1 MVVGLKNCNHL
12 DDDWNSASSGTST
25 VMDMNSAADHNI
37 HKEQQQLNA
46 LQSDHPHLYF
56 GGYAS
61 PEQERL
67 EMLPFAQRLCNAVDL
82 PNIDL
87 LFQGFE
93 GQEVPF
99 NRFQVRNHACLIFAV
114 YRCEP
119 AARQGL
125 NEFLTEVEGLDKK
138 ERVAKLEAK
147 SRGYF
152 DEFIGS
158 CKSFSCV
165 HDVQLPNSYLSQ
177 FIVSTEPFLRPL
189 KQRPFKKVQS
199 QVNSQLPPWTYLL

>member
-1 MVVGLKNCNHL
+1 MVMGLKTCNHL
-12 DDDWNSASSGTST
+12 DDDWNSASSGTSILLFLFLLIMT
-25 VMDMNSAADHNI
+25 MNSAADHNI
-37 HKEQQQLNA
+37 QQEQRQLNA

-125 NEFLTEVEGLDKK
+125 NEFLTELEGLDKK
-138 ERVAKLEAK
+138 ERVNKLEAK

-152 DEFIGS
+152 DEFIGA
-158 CKSFSCV
+158 CKYFCSRF
-165 HDVQLPNSYLSQ
+165 DN
-177 FIVSTEPFLRPL
+177 R
-189 KQRPFKKVQS
+189 
-199 QVNSQLPPWTYLL
+199 